1 MHKVQLK
8 TYWKCM
14 RARKKGKERKRET
27 GRGRGGDLQQL
38 CHSRSWILAQWPRP
52 SNEKVPAKEN
62 LNQRKTI
69 SAADANEMRE
79 RETKK
84 REREWD
90 RTIKRKTMQSA
101 KDFAKQKVYFQT
113 APSPPRIFPTLFPL
127 FHLHSTSAPFRPF
140 RFEVGNLSASCIR
153 CENCNVVALK
163 EPKQRRRSVK
173 DFCVCPSIV

>member
-1 MHKVQLK
+1 MQKVQLK

-79 RETKK
+79 GDKEEK
-84 REREWD
+84 ERVRQNNKTENNA
-90 RTIKRKTMQSA
+90 KRKRFRKTKSLFS
-101 KDFAKQKVYFQT
+101 D
-113 APSPPRIFPTLFPL
+113 SPLSSPDISHPFSTFSSS
-127 FHLHSTSAPFRPF
+127 FHLCPLSLLSLWSWQL
-140 RFEVGNLSASCIR
+140 VG
-153 CENCNVVALK
+153 VVYKVWKL
-163 EPKQRRRSVK
+163 
-173 DFCVCPSIV
+173 